1 MCIHTASY
9 ENRDPCVFA
18 GQIWHQ
24 LNFPG
29 AVSIGHSIC
38 KAYVIKGACVIKSWL
53 SHTFDDVHLFKEK
66 KTPRHMEKMI
76 MMFNHAGFS
85 DNAYL
90 YLRMRLLVQAAI
102 FTMRNFYVTIYSYII
117 DAVTSFNNNF
127 SITQYKRW
135 RKYRLFFLSISL
147 DLKTF

>member
-1 MCIHTASY
+1 
-9 ENRDPCVFA
+9 
-18 GQIWHQ
+18 
-24 LNFPG
+24 
-29 AVSIGHSIC
+29 
-38 KAYVIKGACVIKSWL
+38 
-53 SHTFDDVHLFKEK
+53 
-66 KTPRHMEKMI
+66 MEKMI

-135 RKYRLFFLSISL
+135 RKYRLFFLSTSL